1 MNRRILIVLAVAFL
15 MAADTPKDEA
25 IKKEA
30 DMLQGIW
37 RVASAERDG
46 MAAPE
51 DEMKKI
57 TITIKGD
64 KLTARR
70 TENADKPEEKVY
82 EMSFILDPSQ
92 KPKCIDV
99 TYMDGER
106 KSESSQGIY
115 ELNGDTL
122 KICMSR
128 GNTRPTEFETKADSQ
143 RHLMVLKRGK

>member
-92 KPKCIDV
+92 KPKWIDV